1 MFGVTLLD
9 VCLVVI
15 TPSSGL
21 WISFY
26 RNKTNQPHGINISE
40 PWIIFLSY
48 IESLCP
54 CLRQIMKPSRQFSP
68 VLVSDD
74 VTTLTMN
81 YFLALLTLNN
91 H

>member
-1 MFGVTLLD
+1 
-9 VCLVVI
+9 
-15 TPSSGL
+15 
-21 WISFY
+21 
-26 RNKTNQPHGINISE
+26 
-40 PWIIFLSY
+40 
-48 IESLCP
+48 
-54 CLRQIMKPSRQFSP
+54 MKHSRQFSP